1 MNAADSILALS
12 RDPRLS
18 PYAMSA
24 VAAWLWALDASR
36 VLWANAT
43 GAALLGAATP
53 AALAERAF
61 DPKDPL
67 AAEIARLA
75 GTLPAGWPRLEKLR
89 AIAAN
94 FSANCS
100 RVSLP
105 GGGHGILIIA
115 SDPARPALPLAERAE
130 RLFAPGSEA
139 VAVFSADGALL
150 YATGELDGETTLAT
164 LGAEGLKGDAI
175 AAGHATG
182 ETAIGPL
189 TLTRLGGGSTTVLVA
204 TLPETI
210 PESAPAPVEQP
221 PRRPRPAQG
230 QERRPRRPR
239 KSAARLRPLPRLRP
253 SPRR

>member
-1 MNAADSILALS
+1 MNTADQILALS

-18 PYAMSA
+18 PYAVSA
-24 VAAWLWALDASR
+24 LAAWLWAPDASR
-36 VLWANAT
+36 VLWSNAT

-53 AALAERAF
+53 AALAERTF
-61 DPKDPL
+61 GPDEPV

-75 GTLPAGWPRLEKLR
+75 GSLPAGWPRLEKLR

-105 GGGHGILIIA
+105 GGPGILVIA

-139 VAVFSADGALL
+139 VAVFSAEGALL

-164 LGAEGLKGDAI
+164 LGAERLKADAI
-175 AAGHATG
+175 AAGRATG

-189 TLTRLGGGSTTVLVA
+189 TLTRLGSGTTTVLIA
-204 TLPETI
+204 TLPENI
-210 PESAPAPVEQP
+210 PDSAPVGPVAEPAASAPHDEIQSEPAPEP
-221 PRRPRPAQG
+221 PPA
-230 QERRPRRPR
+230 
-239 KSAARLRPLPRLRP
+239 A
-253 SPRR
+253 